1 MKLRK
6 KYQDE
11 DFDEGEVVEVLD
23 IAYGA
28 DGTILLKADAKRGG
42 RTTFVYNSLAELNE
56 EWEDYHEEP
65 KPQVAYYIDRDG
77 KVVPYKPN
85 DFYPKRVFDKEQ
97 NEAIGNYFDTREEAE
112 LAVRKLKALKRL
124 KDKGL
129 KVYSYSICGDD
140 FIAECKLTNH
150 TNYGKSMNDF
160 QVMLGFRGEE

>member
-28 DGTILLKADAKRGG
+28 DGTILLKADAKKGG
-42 RTTFVYNSLAELNE
+42 RVTIAYKTLTDFNE
-56 EWEDYHEEP
+56 DWEDYKAPEE
-65 KPQVAYYIDRDG
+65 YWYISDCG
-77 KVVPYKPN
+77 
-85 DFYPKRVFDKEQ
+85 RVIKGNTSGVLHRE
-97 NEAIGNYFDTREEAE
+97 IGNYFETKEDTEK
-112 LAVRKLKALKRL
+112 AVEKLKAWKRL

-160 QVMLGFRGEE
+160 QVMLGFRGEDELRK